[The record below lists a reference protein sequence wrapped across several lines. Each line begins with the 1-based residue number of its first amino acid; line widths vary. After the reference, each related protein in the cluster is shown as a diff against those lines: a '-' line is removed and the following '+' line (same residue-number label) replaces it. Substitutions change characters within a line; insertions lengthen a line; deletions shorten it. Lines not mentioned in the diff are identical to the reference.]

1 MILKYRNYS
10 LLILLSSVWS
20 LLLFHYWSYDY
31 GLYYNQSV
39 NISDQYKLYS
49 NIFET
54 KGPALYFFINLL
66 SKFIGVGVFQS
77 YFTLCFIVFLFF
89 SSIYFIASKQTKKN
103 FFLLFFFLIS
113 ILHQQNINISL
124 PLFQFAFQILSFYYL
139 INSLDK
145 DHYKNFTISS
155 LLFIISFFTKIDVII
170 YLPLYLMR
178 ILYFHDYKTKIFFIF
193 AFCIKFFLLFLFFSF
208 ILDFSFKDYWFHNYV
223 FNSEQ
228 TGATWGREPFFKIFN
243 SPYHIY
249 LMMFTGVGILFM
261 EIMNEILKKKNVN
274 FINIFNNKTFN
285 KKFFFQ
291 FIMVLLGSFVWLWS
305 GTDKNYHVFMVFLPM
320 IFVISYNYNLLD
332 KFNFK
337 LFFYYILTF
346 FFFLITLY
354 PDTYNVINNKCWKNS
369 SKCNRTSDYIKL
381 ADNLKNH
388 PIDKDIF
395 ILGSDG
401 GWEFLLSNK
410 KISKTLADY
419 LLYVDSIDNEKRIP
433 FNLPDYLIKDY
444 EKLLSQDK
452 GFVFWIATD
461 LVKSVNSKSGLV
473 ASDRL
478 LKLLSISKPIKD
490 LGKFYRYELM

>member
-1 MILKYRNYS
+1 MIIKYRNYS
-10 LLILLSSVWS
+10 LLLLLSLVWS

-54 KGPALYFFINLL
+54 KGPALYFFINFV

-77 YFTLCFIVFLFF
+77 YITLCFIVFLFF
-89 SSIYFIASKQTKKN
+89 SSIYFIVSNKTKKN

-113 ILHQQNINISL
+113 ILHQQNINVSL
-124 PLFQFAFQILSFYYL
+124 PLFQFTFQILSFYYL

-145 DHYKNFTISS
+145 DQHKNFFISS

-170 YLPLYLMR
+170 YLPLYLLR
-178 ILYFHDYKTKIFFIF
+178 ILYFQNYKKKIFFILV
-193 AFCIKFFLLFLFFSF
+193 FCIKFFLLFIFFSF
-208 ILDFSFKDYWFHNYV
+208 ILDFSFKDYWFHNYE
-223 FNSEQ
+223 FNSSI
-228 TGATWGREPFFKIFN
+228 GAGSWGREPFFKIFN

-249 LMMFTGVGILFM
+249 LMMFTGVGVLFT
-261 EIMNEILKKKNVN
+261 EIINEILKKKNIN
-274 FINIFNNKTFN
+274 FINIFNNKTLN

-291 FIMVLLGSFVWLWS
+291 FLIILLGSFIWLWS

-337 LFFYYILTF
+337 IFFCYILTF

-369 SKCNRTSDYIKL
+369 SNCNRTSNYIGL
-381 ADNLKNH
+381 ADDLKNY

-410 KISKTLADY
+410 KVSKSVANY
-419 LLYVDSIDNEKRIP
+419 FLYSDFIYEEKRII
-433 FNLPDYLIKDY
+433 FNMPNYLIEDY

-452 GFVFWIATD
+452 GFVFWIETD
-461 LVKSVNSKSGLV
+461 LVKSVNSRTGFV
-473 ASDRL
+473 ASERL

-490 LGKFYRYELM
+490 LGKFYKYELM